1 MTQLSFCKHYWRL
14 DLVGY
19 ADPQTATCKICG
31 AEREDPSLDVQLR
44 TVEHS
49 WYYDNGD
56 EEHYEQQ
63 CLLGA
68 KNRLA
73 KGA

>member
-19 ADPQTATCKICG
+19 ADPQTATCRICG

-44 TVEHS
+44 TVEH
-49 WYYDNGD
+49 YLCGDPRGEQMETLDN
-56 EEHYEQQ
+56 
-63 CLLGA
+63 LI
-68 KNRLA
+68 RVW
-73 KGA
+73 